1 MFDWLFDDRGRQRA
15 GSARRQ
21 PKKQA
26 GTTTLTFAKPYCMP
40 SRPII
45 MKALQPY
52 GVKVYSVHEQVHK
65 ISLHDFMRRMRVE
78 VRNWENLKF
87 GPAALMWLPAA
98 WHAEVVV
105 NEAAAA
111 WAEYLL
117 LRTGKLYVPGA
128 YQNPRNEA
136 WAARHGGQMPPAW
149 KDGKAPWIEK
159 SCNEG
164 VKQWQAVYGAAKG
177 KK

>member
-1 MFDWLFDDRGRQRA
+1 MFGELFKDIKDTVSTVRHGA
-15 GSARRQ
+15 T
-21 PKKQA
+21 
-26 GTTTLTFAKPYCMP
+26 TTTLHIAKPYCMP

-87 GPAALMWLPAA
+87 GPAALMWLPGA

-128 YQNPRNEA
+128 YQNPRNQQ
-136 WAARHGGQMPPAW
+136 WAAQHGGQMPPAW
-149 KDGKAPWIEK
+149 GKGQPWIERTC
-159 SCNEG
+159 SEG
-164 VKQWQAVYGAAKG
+164 MQQWAAVKEAAKKKKKG
-177 KK
+177 K